1 MTQHE
6 RVIEY
11 IKTNGSIT
19 PIEATV
25 QLGIIDL
32 ARTVSAMRKKGIEIH
47 GEWECS
53 KNRYGEKVKYM
64 RYSFGESNGC

>member
-19 PIEATV
+19 PIEATLH
-25 QLGIIDL
+25 LGIIDL
-32 ARTVSAMRKKGIEIH
+32 ARTASAMRKNGIKIF
-47 GEWECS
+47 GEWEHS
-53 KNRYGEKVKYM
+53 QNRFGDKVKYK
-64 RYSFGESNGC
+64 RYSLRD